1 METDELFSEEK
12 NTFLKVDLTE
22 ETVGLVEVLFLKG
35 LPQNTTYEKLKVE
48 IL

>member
-1 METDELFSEEK
+1 MDVLVSEEK

-22 ETVGLVEVLFLKG
+22 EMVGLVEVLFLKE